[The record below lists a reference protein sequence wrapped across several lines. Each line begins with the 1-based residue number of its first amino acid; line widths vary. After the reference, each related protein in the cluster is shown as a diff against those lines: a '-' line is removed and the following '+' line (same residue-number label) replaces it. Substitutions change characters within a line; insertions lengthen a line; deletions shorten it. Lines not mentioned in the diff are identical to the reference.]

1 MTAFRAVSF
10 WLGIYPVSNDSIPG
24 RVRLTWSCPDRDPWP
39 VTQVPTHWIRN
50 SQAYI
55 IITFPCFHVH
65 CHFLELSF
73 RRHTRLWVGPG
84 LCWSSSKLRW
94 HWPSMDWHDNGKFKW
109 QWQCESVTMQGEIEP
124 GLPTHSSYCGM
135 TSQAIHQDCRYLA
148 KLILKKWMTWSHM
161 SHNCITDCDRSD
173 YQTFGSNVPVTRSNF
188 SESMYAT
195 MSSYLSGTASFRIP
209 KASRAFL
216 PELHITQQ
224 KQWQPESVTAGD
236 ESVTI
241 WNQACS
247 SGDVF
252 LPQDARHCLAQDG
265 DPKASVC

>member
-1 MTAFRAVSF
+1 
-10 WLGIYPVSNDSIPG
+10 
-24 RVRLTWSCPDRDPWP
+24 
-39 VTQVPTHWIRN
+39 
-50 SQAYI
+50 
-55 IITFPCFHVH
+55 
-65 CHFLELSF
+65 
-73 RRHTRLWVGPG
+73 
-84 LCWSSSKLRW
+84 
-94 HWPSMDWHDNGKFKW
+94 MDWHDNGKFKW

-161 SHNCITDCDRSD
+161 SHNCITDSDRSD

-188 SESMYAT
+188 SESMCAT

-224 KQWQPESVTAGD
+224 KWPQPVCQWQPESVTAGD

-252 LPQDARHCLAQDG
+252 LPQDARHRLAQDG